1 MRIKGNNP
9 NCNLFFAYQDIK
21 NIVIIS
27 VILNQSSVLM
37 VMLFFWWPFFIVQKR
52 LKYSLSKALKLSI
65 TFIVF
70 FERNIW
76 NQNLSYCM

>member
-37 VMLFFWWPFFIVQKR
+37 VMLFFWWPFFIVQETQI
-52 LKYSLSKALKLSI
+52 LSI
-65 TFIVF
+65 KSPEIKYYFHCF
-70 FERNIW
+70 
-76 NQNLSYCM
+76 L